1 MNHKEKFEASLK
13 LIAKSSIIVFIGIV
27 FSKIL
32 SYIYRIAIAR
42 YFGPEIY
49 GLFSI
54 SIVIIALFTTFFSM
68 GLGDGILRFIPFY
81 RGRNENDKIK
91 YLFQT
96 PLLALIVS
104 GIFAGLILF
113 FTSDFISLNI
123 FHDSKLIILLKIFS
137 FLIPISIMSGFF
149 LSVLRAFEKIGWY
162 SFIFNILQ
170 NLVKVIVV
178 GILIFFSFET
188 EAIITSYFLGITS
201 IVVFAYLVCRYS
213 LPYLFES
220 YNLSKKAKANIYKE
234 LFSYSWPI
242 IFLGVIGIIFY
253 WIDSIFLGYYKG
265 AFSVGLYNAAVPIAV
280 LLSFVPELFIQLF
293 FPLIT
298 REYSKTNMDVIKEL
312 SKQVGKWIFIINLP
326 VFILIIL
333 FPGAAINI
341 LFGQEYLSAG
351 NSLRILSI
359 GIFFSSLFLISS
371 QLISMAGKSKLVLF
385 NMVFA
390 SLLNIILNFVFIPM
404 DNILFIENSQGINGA
419 ALATAISM
427 IFLYLL
433 FLFQAKH
440 YLSIL
445 PIRRKMVN
453 ILLISIIPTVILV
466 YLRNF
471 VRTNIIS
478 ILILSSLFLLVY
490 ALLIIITKSLDKNDL
505 MIIGSVISKFYNFKN
520 RIFNQKNPLF

>member
-1 MNHKEKFEASLK
+1 MNHKEKFEDSLK
-13 LIAKSSIIVFIGIV
+13 LIARSSIIVFIGIV

-32 SYIYRIAIAR
+32 SYIYRIIIAR

-54 SIVIIALFTTFFSM
+54 SIVIVAIFVTFFSM
-68 GLGDGILRFIPFY
+68 GLVDGILRFISFY

-91 YLFQT
+91 YLFQK
-96 PLLALIVS
+96 PMLALVAS
-104 GIFAGLILF
+104 GVFAGFILF
-113 FTSDFISLNI
+113 FMSEFISMNI
-123 FHDSKLIILLKIFS
+123 FHNSKLIIFLKIFS

-170 NLVKVIVV
+170 NLVKVIII
-178 GILIFFSFET
+178 GTLIFFSFGK
-188 EAIITSYFLGITS
+188 EAIITSHFLGITS
-201 IVVFAYLVCRYS
+201 MVVFAYLVCRYS
-213 LPYLFES
+213 LPYLFGH
-220 YNLSKKAKANIYKE
+220 YNLSKKARADIYKE
-234 LFSYSWPI
+234 LFSYSWPV

-253 WIDSIFLGYYKG
+253 WIDSIFLGYYKS
-265 AFSVGLYNAAVPIAV
+265 AFNVGLYNAAVPIAV
-280 LLSFVPELFIQLF
+280 LLSFVPDLFIQLF

-298 REYSKTNMDVIKEL
+298 REYSKTNIDVIKEL

-371 QLISMAGKSKLVLF
+371 QLISMIGKSKLVLF
-385 NMVFA
+385 NMVLA
-390 SLLNIILNFVFIPM
+390 SLLNIVLNSVFIPM

-419 ALATAISM
+419 ALATTISM

-433 FLFQAKH
+433 FIFQAKH

-445 PIRRKMVN
+445 PMRRKMIN
-453 ILLISIIPTVILV
+453 ILLIAIIPTVILV

-471 VRTNIIS
+471 VRVNIIS
-478 ILILSSLFLLVY
+478 ISILSLLFFLIY
-490 ALLIIITKSLDKNDL
+490 ILLIIITKSLDSNDL
-505 MIIGSVISKFYNFKN
+505 MIIKSIISKFYNFRNKVLN
-520 RIFNQKNPLF
+520 K